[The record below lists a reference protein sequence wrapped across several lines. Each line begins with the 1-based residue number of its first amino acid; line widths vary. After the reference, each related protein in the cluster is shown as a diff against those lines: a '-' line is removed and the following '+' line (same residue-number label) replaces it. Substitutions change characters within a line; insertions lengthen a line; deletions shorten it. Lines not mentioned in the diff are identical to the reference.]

1 MSYLLT
7 WAKQIFCFRLSCIVS
22 SVVLKL
28 LALKNLPI
36 QHGKINPV
44 PRAFSSTILKI
55 VTEKALGTRL
65 WENNKTNKMQ
75 ESRGLGRA
83 LI

>member
-28 LALKNLPI
+28 LALK
-36 QHGKINPV
+36 K
-44 PRAFSSTILKI
+44 
-55 VTEKALGTRL
+55 
-65 WENNKTNKMQ
+65 WENQ
-75 ESRGLGRA
+75 PRPQGL
-83 LI
+83 LIDHFENRHGEGSGDEVVGK